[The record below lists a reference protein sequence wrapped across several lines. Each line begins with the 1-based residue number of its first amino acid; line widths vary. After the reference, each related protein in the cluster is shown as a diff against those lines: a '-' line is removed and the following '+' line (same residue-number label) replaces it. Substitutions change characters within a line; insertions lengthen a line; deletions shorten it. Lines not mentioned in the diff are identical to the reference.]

1 MAKYKFIHNGKETI
15 CISSYAKKT
24 VKGIAKAN
32 PRDVYDKERG
42 ELLAKTRCDYKV
54 AQKRVKNAASR
65 LAEAENL
72 MRTITEY
79 HGKMLRYYDDA
90 IAERT
95 MIKNSLESLLE
106 SL

>member
-24 VKGIAKAN
+24 VKGIAKASTE
-32 PRDVYDKERG
+32 DVYDQKKG
-42 ELLAKTRCDYKV
+42 ESLAKARCDYKV

-79 HGKMLRYYDDA
+79 HEKMLQYYNDA